1 MSAKER
7 TLTRRKKRLKW
18 IAAVS
23 GAALLIASQSAHA
36 GLFFPIPTS
45 DDTIVGNAFDTGA
58 NPLGYRAND
67 PDDRIGTTGP
77 SFSNR
82 IDQQKVFGFTLPV
95 LDFPTISQATFRIE
109 NTFTSPAVPFN
120 VDLYG
125 LNNANP
131 DGSGTAFFFEGA
143 NDPSQPKLTDDLIK
157 GDNSSPLPAM
167 ADVTAF
173 IQSLYT
179 GTTPN
184 QSEAFFRLNPNVLL
198 ALIDSPPDAQN
209 ITLVPGSMGLIIT
222 TVVPE
227 PSTFVLVA
235 VGLLGWVTRARR
247 TRGDCRS

>member
-1 MSAKER
+1 MLATIAGGATALWTAGHVAR
-7 TLTRRKKRLKW
+7 
-18 IAAVS
+18 AAV
-23 GAALLIASQSAHA
+23 
-36 GLFFPIPTS
+36 FFPIPTS
-45 DDTIVGNAFDTGA
+45 DDTIVGQAFDQGT
-58 NPLGYRAND
+58 NPLGYRTND

-95 LDFPTISQATFRIE
+95 LDFPNISQATFRVV

-125 LNNANP
+125 LNVANP
-131 DGSGTAFFFEGA
+131 DGSGTSLFFEGA
-143 NDPSQPKLTDDLIK
+143 NDPSQPKLADDLIA

-184 QSEAFFRLNPNVLL
+184 QGEAFFRLNPNVPL

-209 ITLVPGSMGLIIT
+209 IALVPGTMSLIIQT
-222 TVVPE
+222 VPE
-227 PSTFVLVA
+227 PHGLVLMLLGL
-235 VGLLGWVTRARR
+235 VGLLARR
-247 TRGDCRS
+247 VDAGRRFGGDQCTRVSN